1 MELVTCVFK
10 LEDLIMRR
18 AFLENTRFIL
28 LNENEDMNMIE
39 IKIGEKK
46 NKMERQNC
54 ENSFIGWISLRCGRE
69 IGMSCTYIKGKNSI
83 VKIVFSFVR
92 CRAD

>member
-39 IKIGEKK
+39 IKIGKK
-46 NKMERQNC
+46 KKTKWKDRTV
-54 ENSFIGWISLRCGRE
+54 R
-69 IGMSCTYIKGKNSI
+69 I
-83 VKIVFSFVR
+83 VLLVGFH
-92 CRAD
+92 

>member
-39 IKIGEKK
+39 IKIGKKK
-46 NKMERQNC
+46 N
-54 ENSFIGWISLRCGRE
+54 
-69 IGMSCTYIKGKNSI
+69 GKI
-83 VKIVFSFVR
+83 EL
-92 CRAD
+92 

>member
-46 NKMERQNC
+46 TKWKDRTV
-54 ENSFIGWISLRCGRE
+54 R
-69 IGMSCTYIKGKNSI
+69 I
-83 VKIVFSFVR
+83 VLLVGFH
-92 CRAD
+92 

>member
-28 LNENEDMNMIE
+28 LNENEDMNMI
-39 IKIGEKK
+39 GKK
-46 NKMERQNC
+46 KKTKWKDRTV
-54 ENSFIGWISLRCGRE
+54 R
-69 IGMSCTYIKGKNSI
+69 I
-83 VKIVFSFVR
+83 VLLVGFH
-92 CRAD
+92 